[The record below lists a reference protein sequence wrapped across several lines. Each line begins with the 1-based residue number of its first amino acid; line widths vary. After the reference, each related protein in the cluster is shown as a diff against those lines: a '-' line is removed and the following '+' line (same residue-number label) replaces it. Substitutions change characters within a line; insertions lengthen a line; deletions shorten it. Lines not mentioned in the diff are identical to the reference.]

1 MIRKY
6 APVARMARKPNSA
19 AVTTAA
25 RTARPAVG
33 QNPSPNRVD
42 STPTVYP
49 ATPKYA
55 ACPSEDNPVYPT
67 SRSRLIAMM
76 P

>member
-1 MIRKY
+1 MMRKY
-6 APVARMARKPNSA
+6 APAARMARRPNSA

-25 RTARPAVG
+25 STARAAVG

-42 STPTVYP
+42 NTPTVYP

-55 ACPSEDNPVYPT
+55 ACPREDSPVYPT